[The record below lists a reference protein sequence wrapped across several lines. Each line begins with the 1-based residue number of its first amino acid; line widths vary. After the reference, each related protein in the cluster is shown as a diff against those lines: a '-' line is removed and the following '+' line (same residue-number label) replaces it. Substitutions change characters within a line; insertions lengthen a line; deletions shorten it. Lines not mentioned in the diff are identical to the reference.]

1 MKIKS
6 FVACLLV
13 FVLAAGALAAAQKQ
27 HTPVSDDAIYDAVR
41 RKLASDPVVKGG
53 ALNVDVKSGVVT
65 LRGKV
70 ESQKQKDRAT
80 KLSKKVKGV
89 TSVDNEIAEVGKG
102 GR

>member
-1 MKIKS
+1 
-6 FVACLLV
+6 
-13 FVLAAGALAAAQKQ
+13 
-27 HTPVSDDAIYDAVR
+27 VR

-53 ALNVDVKSGVVT
+53 ALNVDVKAGVVT

-80 KLSKKVKGV
+80 KLSRKVKGV
-89 TSVDNEIAEVGKG
+89 TSVANELAVVGKG